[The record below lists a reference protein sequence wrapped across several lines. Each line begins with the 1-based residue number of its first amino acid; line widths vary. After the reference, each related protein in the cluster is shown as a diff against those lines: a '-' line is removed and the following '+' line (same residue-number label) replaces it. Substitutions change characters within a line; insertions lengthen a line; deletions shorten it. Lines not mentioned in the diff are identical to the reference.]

1 MKLNLNIQSEVN
13 KELTIDQLKLV
24 LFRSMLK
31 MQELATI
38 NCPVDKG
45 RLRNSINLKPQME
58 GYSSYRLSDGVEY
71 GVDVEYGTAPHVIK
85 PSSMKALRFKVDGKN
100 VFAKKIMH
108 PGTEAQ
114 PFFRPALDQ
123 VKVVWVPRFM
133 NQVLSKTGNKI

>member
-1 MKLNLNIQSEVN
+1 MKINLNIRTNVS
-13 KELTIDQLKLV
+13 KELTIDQLKMV

-45 RLRNSINLKPQME
+45 RLRNSIHLNPQIE
-58 GYSSYRLSDGVEY
+58 GYSTYRLSDGVDY
-71 GVDVEYGTAPHVIK
+71 GVDVEFGTSPHIIRPK
-85 PSSMKALRFKVDGKN
+85 SKKALKFKIDNKTIFSKGV
-100 VFAKKIMH
+100 MH

-123 VKVVWVPRFM
+123 VKIVWIPRFV
-133 NQVLSKTGNKI
+133 NQILAKKGNNV

>member
-1 MKLNLNIQSEVN
+1 MKLNLNIKSEVN

-45 RLRNSINLKPQME
+45 RLRNSINLKPSIE
-58 GYSSYRLSDGVEY
+58 GYPAYRLSDGVGY
-71 GVDVEYGTAPHVIK
+71 GVDVEYGTAPHVIT
-85 PSSMKALRFKVDGKN
+85 PSTMRALRFSSGGQTIFSKKV
-100 VFAKKIMH
+100 MH

-123 VKVVWVPRFM
+123 VKLVWIPRFFER
-133 NQVLSKTGNKI
+133 VLAKKGNNI